1 MQIVAGDY
9 IDATLGS
16 IMMLSTMAAAGLGNI
31 ASDVAGIFCADVI
44 QDRARYFKYGR
55 FPSLSG
61 VQRRLWPV
69 IGARPLLVLQNS
81 LPNRRQG
88 PIELQHE

>member
-1 MQIVAGDY
+1 VQIVAGDY

-44 QDRARYFKYGR
+44 SDQARAFKYGR
-55 FPSLSG
+55 FPSLSS
-61 VQRRLWPV
+61 VQRRLFPV
-69 IGARPLLVLQNS
+69 IGTRLSSFPMS
-81 LPNRRQG
+81 P
-88 PIELQHE
+88 